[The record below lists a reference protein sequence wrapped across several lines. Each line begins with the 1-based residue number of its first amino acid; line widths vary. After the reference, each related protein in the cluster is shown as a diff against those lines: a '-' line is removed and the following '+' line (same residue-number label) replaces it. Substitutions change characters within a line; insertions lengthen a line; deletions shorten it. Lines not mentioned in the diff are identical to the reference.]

1 MAYGQDDCEAE
12 PGGWTVRPN
21 NSTMSP
27 VTGRG
32 THPTIKSSNFMR
44 LLLSAATLL
53 VVLGLSGGTWRLWG
67 SNLGTAIPSGYVLLL
82 LGALVVG
89 IIAVMGLLKNRSL
102 KPAPQDFTHPI
113 SWSLGL
119 LTLVAS
125 DWLSR
130 PYALFQGPLIRGEL
144 ILAAILVWASLKG
157 TWRTLLRALPIAAS
171 IIAIWSFFLRAD
183 GNLLFSDDHAMF
195 LFRLKLLKENFP
207 SIPFWFPLWN
217 GGIDARD
224 FFATGSLNAFLLSA
238 PLTYLFPVERV
249 YNLTIALFLWAIVP
263 AASYLAARQLK
274 SDRTVAAVTAL
285 LSTCTT
291 LMWYRWAVKYGTL
304 GFVISSALAPL
315 VVALALRYIS
325 SNSLRWRDV
334 CAVTLTVTLMV
345 LWSPSGIALA
355 PLALIA
361 LPRAKTILSSRRHI
375 LTVVLLIGLNLPWMA
390 MMWKVSGVGKFLN
403 SEAPA
408 ITATP
413 DHGQPPA
420 GSTEPQSTSTKPVA
434 KGTSYR
440 HQAGGLDVTKSLK
453 RWQENAVSMNPLL
466 LIFAVPALFALPAT
480 LRLSYFLLVGWLL
493 FLGTFGVSL
502 KPQLELD
509 RMVVIA
515 AIILCYPVA
524 GFIVSIFEESKE
536 SLIYKAAASIIGAFL
551 VIGPFTTTNV
561 VMNRSLEQYTFVSP
575 GIKDFTDT
583 IQKNAVGGRALFSGC
598 VLHELSGGHLA
609 PLPLWSST
617 PLIASSYAH
626 NIWRYEQ
633 PIPKSFMEQG
643 DVGIKRFFDLMNVT
657 LVLAHEPHWRHYFM
671 DRPNEYREVARQE
684 GFIVFSRL
692 NVNPSYVLE
701 GAGSPVQQS
710 DNSIQLTP
718 STERVLLSFK
728 YYPFLRSSQCSLRPF
743 SVAPDLTLMEL
754 SGCNPGTPV
763 TIESVRPLERLMSKS

>member
-1 MAYGQDDCEAE
+1 
-12 PGGWTVRPN
+12 
-21 NSTMSP
+21 
-27 VTGRG
+27 
-32 THPTIKSSNFMR
+32 MR
-44 LLLSAATLL
+44 LPLSTATLL

-67 SNLGTAIPSGYVLLL
+67 SNLGAVIPSGSVLIL
-82 LGALVVG
+82 LGVTLIG
-89 IIAVMGLLKNRSL
+89 ISAFVGLLKNRSL
-102 KPAPQDFTHPI
+102 KPSVHDFTHPI
-113 SWSLGL
+113 PWSVGL
-119 LTLVAS
+119 LTLVVS

-130 PYALFQGPLIRGEL
+130 PYALFQGPLIKGEL
-144 ILAAILVWASLKG
+144 ILAAILVWAYLKG
-157 TWRTLLRALPIAAS
+157 TSRTLLMALPIGAS
-171 IIAIWSFFLRAD
+171 VIAIWSFFLKAD

-238 PLTYLFPVERV
+238 PLIYLFAVERV
-249 YNLTIALFLWAIVP
+249 YNLTIALFLWVLVP
-263 AASYLAARQLK
+263 GSSYLAARQLT
-274 SDRTVAAVTAL
+274 SERAVASVTAL

-291 LMWYRWAVKYGTL
+291 LMWYRWALKYGTL

-315 VVALALRYIS
+315 VVALALRYIQS
-325 SNSLRWRDV
+325 KTLRWRDV
-334 CAVTLTVTLMV
+334 IAVTLTVTLMV
-345 LWSPSGIALA
+345 LWSASGIALA

-361 LPRAKTILSSRRHI
+361 LPRAKAIVRSRRHVITI
-375 LTVVLLIGLNLPWMA
+375 LLLVALNLPWMA
-390 MMWKVSGVGKFLN
+390 MMWKVSGIGKFLK

-408 ITATP
+408 VTASQ
-413 DHGQPPA
+413 DIGQRTTT
-420 GSTEPQSTSTKPVA
+420 SVEPEKTSAWQGGKA
-434 KGTSYR
+434 ASYR
-440 HQAGGLDVTKSLK
+440 HEAGGLDVKKSLK
-453 RWQENAVSMNPLL
+453 RWQESAVSMNPLI
-466 LIFAVPALFALPAT
+466 LIFAIPALCALPASVRIAYS
-480 LRLSYFLLVGWLL
+480 LIVGWLI

-509 RMVVIA
+509 RMLVIA

-524 GFIVSIFEESKE
+524 RFIVSIFEESKK
-536 SLIYKAAASIIGAFL
+536 SWLSRSAATIVGAFL
-551 VIGPFTTTNV
+551 LIGPFTTTNI
-561 VMNRSLEQYTFVSP
+561 VMGRSPEQYTFLSP
-575 GIKDFTDT
+575 GVKDFADT
-583 IQKNAVGGRALFSGC
+583 IQKNAQGGRALFSGC

-684 GFIVFSRL
+684 GFILFSRL

-701 GAGSPVQQS
+701 GSASSVQQD
-710 DNSIQLTP
+710 DNSVQLTP

-743 SVAPDLTLMEL
+743 SVAPDLSIVEL
-754 SGCNPGTPV
+754 SACEPGIPV